1 MIRSRFQMRDWILA
15 NDPALSRFRMASRV
29 TLTIIFSFFI
39 LIAIHY
45 LVLPLPTS
53 TFGLGI
59 VLSIQGGVSVR
70 DKGNARQFV
79 TRLLSCLVSLV
90 VVAIAAALE
99 GHRLLS
105 DFVFLVIIFL
115 AAAARVFGPRG
126 FAIGMFAFISYF
138 MGSYFQPHLS
148 ELPVI
153 AIGPLVAMLVG
164 HGVRTGM
171 LPDDWRR
178 DLLRSLES
186 VQGRINEI
194 LYMLA
199 ALSAGDKFSEA
210 DRNELRQLEERL
222 KEVVLMAESFVPRPS
237 GGVFD
242 SDSGPAAEVALRLY
256 DVHLAAESVIVLSR
270 QHPPPFALVHAM
282 IENDEAL
289 LERQQ
294 ETSGN
299 AEDSNQDETRRALLW
314 LGETRKGLAETIA
327 KGKETGFAEIESVS
341 ETTSPERINFS
352 LQNPLLRS
360 ALQITLASAI
370 AMAFGLALS
379 RERWFW
385 SVLTAFLVFS
395 NTTSRGD
402 MAIRALQRSIGT
414 LFGIVI
420 GLGLATLLSGHL
432 AISTLATAVCIFLA
446 FYFLQISYAV
456 MTFFISIALCLIYGM
471 TGALT
476 FDLLQLR
483 LGETMIG
490 SAAGILVAFLVFPA
504 RTRGAVDAA
513 LERWYGALGEL
524 LSAAAAGKAH
534 LELMPL
540 SQKLD
545 AAYRDLTTAVR
556 PLGSSWSVVTRPGR
570 IRQTL
575 AIFLAATYWSR
586 IMARNY
592 DPATAAADE
601 DIQRLLAADTA
612 RLADISPRG
621 SQCFF
626 VERKTPRSA
635 GHNLPLSR
643 KGSRLGIEM
652 IGSMLDRLYP

>member
-1 MIRSRFQMRDWILA
+1 MGSGFQIRDWILA

-29 TLTIIFSFFI
+29 TLTIIISFLI

-53 TFGLGI
+53 AFGLGV

-70 DKGNARQFV
+70 DKGTARQFV
-79 TRLLSCLVSLV
+79 TRLLGGLASLMAV
-90 VVAIAAALE
+90 TIAAGLKD
-99 GHRLLS
+99 HRLLS

-115 AAAARVFGPRG
+115 AAAARIFGPRG

-138 MGSYFQPHLS
+138 MGAYFEPNLS

-153 AIGPLVAMLVG
+153 AIGPLVALVVG
-164 HGVRTGM
+164 HVVRAWM

-186 VQGRINEI
+186 VQGRVNEI
-194 LYMLA
+194 LYKLA
-199 ALSAGDKFSEA
+199 AIAAEGRVSEA
-210 DRNELRQLEERL
+210 DRNELRQAEERL
-222 KEVVLMAESFVPRPS
+222 KEVVLMAESFVPRPA

-242 SDSGPAAEVALRLY
+242 SDSGPAAEVALRLF

-270 QHPPPFALVHAM
+270 QQLPPFALVHAV
-282 IENDEAL
+282 IENDGAS
-289 LERQQ
+289 LERQE
-294 ETSGN
+294 ETGIN
-299 AEDSNQDETRRALLW
+299 AEAGSQDETRQALLW
-314 LGETRKGLAETIA
+314 LGETRKGLADTIA
-327 KGKETGFAEIESVS
+327 KARETGFAEIESIS
-341 ETTSPERINFS
+341 ETTSPEKIDFS

-420 GLGLATLLSGHL
+420 GLGLATLLTSHL
-432 AISTLATAVCIFLA
+432 AISMLAAAMCIFLA
-446 FYFLQISYAV
+446 FYFLQISYAM
-456 MTFFISIALCLIYGM
+456 MTFFISIVLCLIYGM

-476 FDLLQLR
+476 FNLLQLR
-483 LGETMIG
+483 LGETLIG

-504 RTRGAVDAA
+504 RTRGAVDTA

-545 AAYRDLTTAVR
+545 AAYRDLTTSVR
-556 PLGSSWSVVTRPGR
+556 PLGSSWSMVTRPGR

-575 AIFLAATYWSR
+575 ALFLAATYWAR
-586 IMARNY
+586 ITARNY
-592 DPATAAADE
+592 DPAMAADG
-601 DIQRLLAADTA
+601 DIQRQLAADTA

-621 SQCFF
+621 SECFF